1 MKTIFSILIFSI
13 GIQFVS
19 MAQKGTVEIIKDTR
33 IDGLVYRQGAIIP
46 PNTSPQISGYRIHLF
61 FDSNKSLVDK
71 ARIDFISKYPK
82 VDAYVVFRAPNYFL
96 KVGDFRAE
104 SEAQKV
110 KKEIKADYPTAFV
123 VREMI
128 NLPRID

>member
-1 MKTIFSILIFSI
+1 MKNFLTIITLCIWFSTISFS
-13 GIQFVS
+13 
-19 MAQKGTVEIIKDTR
+19 QKGNVEIIKDSR
-33 IDGLVYRQGAIIP
+33 IDGLVYRQGAIVP

-61 FDSNKSLVDK
+61 FDSNKTLVDK

-96 KVGDFRAE
+96 KVGDFRSE

-110 KKEIKADYPTAFV
+110 KKDIKSDFPTAFV
-123 VREMI
+123 VKEMI